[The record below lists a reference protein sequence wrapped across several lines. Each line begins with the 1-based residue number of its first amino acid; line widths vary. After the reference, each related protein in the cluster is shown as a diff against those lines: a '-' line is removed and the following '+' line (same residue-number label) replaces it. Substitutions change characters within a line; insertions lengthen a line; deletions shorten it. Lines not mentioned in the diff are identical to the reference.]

1 MRATAGVWVPLVL
14 ILGCAGAGRYHRM
27 TEDWQRADAAAPLA
41 DAGDQLF
48 AGAAFLERG
57 ELVRQVLARNPN
69 LRAASDAWRAALA
82 RYPQVT
88 ALDDPMFSYDV
99 RPRSFGSDRVD
110 PGNDFNVT
118 QAIPFPGKLAWRGER
133 ALAEAES
140 AEGDLEAQR
149 VDLAALASRLYDAFW
164 LAERAQETNAQHAA
178 LLDRVQRVALSRYA
192 SGSGSQQD
200 VLAAQTEQ
208 GMLAHRERELASQ
221 RQIVK
226 ERLNMLLHRAPDLP
240 LPSPPRELETPAAE
254 AALDAATLVAHALAQ
269 HPELRAIEA
278 NVRAREAEVALARR
292 EFLPDFRV
300 RGGYETSWQEAPLE
314 PVVGVELNVPLQLG
328 RRRAA
333 LDEAQAMLARDQ
345 SRARAVEDRVRFE
358 VTSALERLRESQ
370 HLLEISQG
378 QRLPPARDRVAGA
391 QAAFTSGQITFLEF
405 VDAER
410 SLLAAE
416 QEEFEVRANLSVR
429 RSALARALGEIPG
442 TEGDHP

>member
-1 MRATAGVWVPLVL
+1 
-14 ILGCAGAGRYHRM
+14 
-27 TEDWQRADAAAPLA
+27 
-41 DAGDQLF
+41 
-48 AGAAFLERG
+48 
-57 ELVRQVLARNPN
+57 
-69 LRAASDAWRAALA
+69 
-82 RYPQVT
+82 
-88 ALDDPMFSYDV
+88 
-99 RPRSFGSDRVD
+99 
-110 PGNDFNVT
+110 
-118 QAIPFPGKLAWRGER
+118 
-133 ALAEAES
+133 
-140 AEGDLEAQR
+140 
-149 VDLAALASRLYDAFW
+149 
-164 LAERAQETNAQHAA
+164 
-178 LLDRVQRVALSRYA
+178 
-192 SGSGSQQD
+192 
-200 VLAAQTEQ
+200 
-208 GMLAHRERELASQ
+208 
-221 RQIVK
+221 
-226 ERLNMLLHRAPDLP
+226 MLLHRAPELP

-254 AALDAATLVAHALAQ
+254 AALDAATLVARALAQ

-405 VDAER
+405 IDAER